1 MMSQT
6 IHAAKKWQYRSSCD
20 VRIFMLTET
29 TTLLENETVKISVSD
44 DELSTFSYEKNVK
57 AKVVPADL

>member
-6 IHAAKKWQYRSSCD
+6 IHAAKKWQYRNSCD
-20 VRIFMLTET
+20 VRILKLTET

>member
-1 MMSQT
+1 M
-6 IHAAKKWQYRSSCD
+6 
-20 VRIFMLTET
+20 RILKLTET
-29 TTLLENETVKISVSD
+29 LTLLENETVKISVSD